1 MRTLLRTACA
11 LAALSTAAA
20 ADAPLLK
27 CYQPAACMQQ
37 LSIGTDIDRRTHVGL
52 GMPKGMVRVSVRLKV
67 DKVSPKGI
75 NFFAVQTN
83 FPGNVWAHGGL
94 QDDTAA
100 DHVSRNFQVN
110 WCGLVSRG
118 GGSKDY
124 KNADPSKD
132 LDLIQC
138 PDNAPYAWSPGV
150 TYEYVVERG
159 RQITFPPGQYS
170 VTPNHPKKFNI
181 DHPRQMWEWKLTIH
195 PVSSPGADFLAVLYA
210 QADTINSAMIWHE
223 SGYGSTDAELHS
235 TWSHFTYR
243 TVDNPKADVPAKS
256 WGRF

>member
-1 MRTLLRTACA
+1 LACA
-11 LAALSTAAA
+11 LSLAAPRAAR
-20 ADAPLLK
+20 ADGALLK
-27 CYQPAACMQQ
+27 CYQPSSCMQQ
-37 LSIGTDIDRRTHVGL
+37 LSIGADIDRRTHVGL
-52 GMPKGMVRVSVRLKV
+52 GLPKGMVRVSVQVRV

-75 NFFAVQTN
+75 NFFALQTN

-124 KNADPSKD
+124 KEADPAHD

-138 PDNAPYAWSPGV
+138 PDNAPYDWHPGV
-150 TYEYVVERG
+150 TYQYVVERG
-159 RQITFPPGQYS
+159 RRVTFPPGEYG
-170 VTPNHPKKFNI
+170 VTPKHNKKYQI
-181 DHPRQMWEWKLTIH
+181 DHPRSMWEWKLTIH
-195 PVSSPGADFLAVLYA
+195 PLSAKGPDYQAVLYT

-223 SGYGSTDAELHS
+223 SGYGSTDAELRS

-243 TVDNPKADVPAKS
+243 TAQDPRTDVPAKS